1 MEDVRIDKLN
11 KILFNIGYSFLF
23 NLILWLN
30 FYFNIIFDVFIYF
43 FWRRISIVYYELFN
57 RKYCLKVFVFLR
69 EIDID
74 KSIVFL
80 DKFI

>member
-43 FWRRISIVYYELFN
+43 FWRRSIVYCELFN

>member
-30 FYFNIIFDVFIYF
+30 FYFNIIFDVFMYF
-43 FWRRISIVYYELFN
+43 FWRCSIVYYELFN